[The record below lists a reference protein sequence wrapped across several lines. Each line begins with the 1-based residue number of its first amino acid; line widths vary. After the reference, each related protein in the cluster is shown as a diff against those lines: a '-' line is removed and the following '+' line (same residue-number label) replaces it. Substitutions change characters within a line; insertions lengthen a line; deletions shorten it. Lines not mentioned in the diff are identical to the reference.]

1 MEENKKPQN
10 PLAFASQS
18 MTADGSDGD
27 KQEGMTLR
35 DYFAAKAMQSF
46 IQSDELRKICA
57 VKGNANNSEWT
68 DIVAENSFI
77 MADEMLKQREL

>member
-1 MEENKKPQN
+1 MGNEIEN

-35 DYFAAKAMQSF
+35 DYFAAKAMQSQMGNQEHLVTF
-46 IQSDELRKICA
+46 NKAADGDEEQVMKWI
-57 VKGNANNSEWT
+57 
-68 DIVAENSFI
+68 AETSFE
-77 MADEMLKQREL
+77 MADVMLKERSK